1 MQNTEAG
8 VIKAIINNHGF
19 IDSMPM
25 EEYHARSARSASNL
39 IVQADSNCELSK
51 YEKDTQVEKI
61 STPLFEGTGI
71 HTSIQAEV
79 EEEIDKEYAIAPDVR
94 KNSKAWTQWFEEECG
109 DRMPCPETQMKM
121 FKGCREASRSHS
133 ESRLFLENGFMERS
147 GFCELMDV
155 QVKARPDI
163 DCAHVPASKRFPC
176 LVDIKS
182 RRKRQASKAAWT
194 KDFFN
199 YHTYLQAGL
208 QILVW
213 RQLGVEVDDYY
224 YILIEKEPPYQ
235 VNVVPLGSEWIH
247 ESIFQVNQELNKW
260 KKWLSDGSPKSY
272 GLNQSPMIVEPWMQ
286 RKLSSV

>member
-1 MQNTEAG
+1 ME
-8 VIKAIINNHGF
+8 GF
-19 IDSMPM
+19 YDAMPM
-25 EEYHARSARSASNL
+25 EDYHATDARSASN
-39 IVQADSNCELSK
+39 IIIQADSNCELSVH
-51 YEKDTQVEKI
+51 EKDNQVEKI

-71 HTSIQAEV
+71 HISLQAEV

-94 KNSKAWTQWFEEECG
+94 KNSTEYKTWLSEECG
-109 DRMPCPETQMKM
+109 DKKPVSQSQMDM

-182 RRKRQASKAAWT
+182 RRRGQASKEAWT

-199 YHTYLQAGL
+199 WGTYLQAGL

-213 RQLGVEVDDYY
+213 RELGVEIDDYY
-224 YILIEKEPPYQ
+224 YLLVEKEPPYQ
-235 VNVVPLGSEWIH
+235 VNVIPLGKEWIH